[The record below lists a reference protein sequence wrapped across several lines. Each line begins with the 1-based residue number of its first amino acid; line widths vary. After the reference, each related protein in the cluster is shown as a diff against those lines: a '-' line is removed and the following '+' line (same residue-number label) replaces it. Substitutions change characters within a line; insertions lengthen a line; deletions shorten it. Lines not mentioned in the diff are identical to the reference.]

1 MAAELDAA
9 KRRLRRVLARRRR
22 EVDAAARS
30 AVGEAILGHLVA
42 DPELRSARRI
52 GLFAALADEPPTR
65 PLFEALG
72 RTGVV
77 RLLPRCEATR
87 LVFAVVTR
95 WGDLRPGRY
104 GVLEPPEG
112 EPVADPGAGDVVLVP
127 GVAFDRAGHR
137 LGRGG
142 GYYDRTFPPGRP
154 GAPVLFGLAFDFQVV
169 DAAPHDSRDC
179 RMDAIVT
186 ECGLRRISGTSA

>member
-1 MAAELDAA
+1 M
-9 KRRLRRVLARRRR
+9 
-22 EVDAAARS
+22 
-30 AVGEAILGHLVA
+30 
-42 DPELRSARRI
+42 
-52 GLFAALADEPPTR
+52 
-65 PLFEALG
+65 
-72 RTGVV
+72 V
-77 RLLPRCEATR
+77 RLLPRCEARR
-87 LVFAVVTR
+87 LVFSVVKR

-112 EPVADPGAGDVVLVP
+112 EPVADPGADDIVLVP